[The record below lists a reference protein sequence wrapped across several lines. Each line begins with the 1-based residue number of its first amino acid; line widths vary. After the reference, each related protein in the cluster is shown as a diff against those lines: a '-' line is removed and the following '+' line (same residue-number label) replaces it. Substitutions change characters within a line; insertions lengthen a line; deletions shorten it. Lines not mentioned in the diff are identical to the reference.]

1 MQQEESCYDD
11 DDYSDDFASHLG
23 LSSINEDVELC
34 QTTPSSHL
42 TQPQQYT
49 VEEESKDEDDD
60 DNDGSYSVDDFTYIS
75 SSTATRHLHND
86 NDDAKDEEYS
96 VDKHFVS
103 GNVLLVRDESKD
115 NEDTTDGDAPT
126 RGEESK
132 QDDDDAPKDEN
143 TSTIE
148 HAPTIGEESKQEGND
163 RNIDNA
169 DGEEEEVPD
178 TLRPASPSQH
188 EAEGA
193 EMMGSKHD
201 DVDVVIS
208 APATNN
214 VEELGPTTPPTHN
227 QTTLS
232 SSSEPLDDEYVSE
245 VDTTFTSTTAVVH
258 SDGVDDNSTT
268 CQLQENTPSRQPQ
281 MGNAQTQTEPK
292 SKCKSPQ
299 HQTKVIK
306 KPVDFVPR
314 CAYAQTKAMKL
325 RKKKEADEMQEK
337 GQSSSNTNTTK
348 KYSKKRLEQLSKP
361 NKHHLYN
368 DKENIKPPSNLLGK
382 KTKSRKSVGNDN
394 ADNDAGSVDYGDDHN
409 DAFLERMDNMEQERR
424 ERAEL
429 AKQETLYDV
438 RTDKHKCKNC
448 GGTQSYDDMIQGN
461 AYCQND
467 RCRSGKHKYQPPRQ
481 FKVNEFEARQRRC
494 SQRRNYVIDRIKE
507 ERRSSIFE
515 TSQRKSRLQMELSN
529 KVSKAR
535 GGK

>member
-1 MQQEESCYDD
+1 MQQEESYYDD

-42 TQPQQYT
+42 LPQLSVTQPQQYNYT

-75 SSTATRHLHND
+75 SSTATRHSHNG
-86 NDDAKDEEYS
+86 NDDTKDEEYS

-103 GNVLLVRDESKD
+103 GNASLVQASSSCSCGDESKD

-126 RGEESK
+126 
-132 QDDDDAPKDEN
+132 
-143 TSTIE
+143 
-148 HAPTIGEESKQEGND
+148 IGEESK
-163 RNIDNA
+163 
-169 DGEEEEVPD
+169 
-178 TLRPASPSQH
+178 
-188 EAEGA
+188 

-208 APATNN
+208 SPATNNN

-227 QTTLS
+227 QTTS
-232 SSSEPLDDEYVSE
+232 SSSEPLDAETSE

-268 CQLQENTPSRQPQ
+268 CQLQENTPCRQPQ

-306 KPVDFVPR
+306 KPADFVPR

-325 RKKKEADEMQEK
+325 RKMKEADEMQEK
-337 GQSSSNTNTTK
+337 GQSSSNTNYTTK

-382 KTKSRKSVGNDN
+382 KTKSKKSVGNDN
-394 ADNDAGSVDYGDDHN
+394 ADDDDAGSVDYGDDHN
-409 DAFLERMDNMEQERR
+409 DAFLERMDSMEQERR

-494 SQRRNYVIDRIKE
+494 SQRRSLVMRRIKE